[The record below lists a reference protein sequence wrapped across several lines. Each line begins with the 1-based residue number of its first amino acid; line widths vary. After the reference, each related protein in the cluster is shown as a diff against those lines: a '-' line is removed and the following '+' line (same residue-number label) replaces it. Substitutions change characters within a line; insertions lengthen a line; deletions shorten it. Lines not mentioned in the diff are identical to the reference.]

1 MNTTESHQKKLIL
14 RGLEN
19 FIEWSKRFQALVDIE
34 DWGTMSGDSLKN
46 HQRKAK
52 KPKDG

>member
-14 RGLEN
+14 RGREN

-34 DWGTMSGDSLKN
+34 DWGTMNEGIFTPASP
-46 HQRKAK
+46 AK
-52 KPKDG
+52 GKEAKR